1 MGDLTPVA
9 FLHSDFLQCA
19 QANGRTL
26 RRATSVDSLD
36 ADKTPAK
43 DARKVVVRD
52 DPATKRYVEST
63 MSESMAALHA
73 EIGTM
78 KDDLAALRQEFD
90 SRLMGQRQEFDSRL
104 MEQRQE
110 FDSRLQD
117 LEVWLCVQVVSLTDG
132 FVNAVAWNVLRK
144 TGPEAWASVVSMCKK
159 RSDVRKQVLGFI
171 KKSYNLTPRHWD
183 ALIAN
188 RSKRNAQ
195 VHPRARVRLDDFVL
209 GLRTVSTQCE
219 EGTRLPLID
228 VLCAL
233 AAKKGVTREA
243 LMKRYREQYPE
254 ELVKRGTK
262 RKASEEEPTGGG
274 GAGPSRGRP
283 ARAKAKRERRGQ

>member
-1 MGDLTPVA
+1 M
-9 FLHSDFLQCA
+9 
-19 QANGRTL
+19 
-26 RRATSVDSLD
+26 
-36 ADKTPAK
+36 
-43 DARKVVVRD
+43 
-52 DPATKRYVEST
+52 RY
-63 MSESMAALHA
+63 
-73 EIGTM
+73 G
-78 KDDLAALRQEFD
+78 
-90 SRLMGQRQEFDSRL
+90 
-104 MEQRQE
+104 
-110 FDSRLQD
+110 
-117 LEVWLCVQVVSLTDG
+117 CVQVVSLTDG

-144 TGPEAWASVVSMCKK
+144 TGPEAWASVVSMGKK

-183 ALIAN
+183 ALIAY

-233 AAKKGVTREA
+233 AAKKGFTREA
-243 LMKRYREQYPE
+243 LMKRYREQYRE

-262 RKASEEEPTGGG
+262 RKASEEDPTGED